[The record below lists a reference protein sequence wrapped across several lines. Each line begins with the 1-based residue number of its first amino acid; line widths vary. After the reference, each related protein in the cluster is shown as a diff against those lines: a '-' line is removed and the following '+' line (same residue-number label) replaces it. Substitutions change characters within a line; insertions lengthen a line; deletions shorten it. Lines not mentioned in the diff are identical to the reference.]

1 MTTLIHCP
9 TDQVILLL
17 GLKRDDGLI
26 LLPSDSTETPGI
38 MASVDSRLPINPQLL
53 ELAHKRSG
61 LPSIEISI
69 WQEFQESVT
78 LLDGTKA
85 TLYAAKAL
93 AYPQAMPADVT
104 TLPDMLRK
112 MPPNRNRVAY
122 MKALQVFAGGLE
134 ETTKALDL
142 EEVRRHISGLEPPS
156 DR

>member
-9 TDQVILLL
+9 TDKVILLL

-38 MASVDSRLPINPQLL
+38 LANVDTRLPINPQLL
-53 ELAHKRSG
+53 ELAQKRSG
-61 LPSIEISI
+61 LPAIEISI

-78 LLDGTKA
+78 LVDGTTA

-93 AYPQAMPADVT
+93 AYPQTMPADVT
-104 TLPDMLRK
+104 TLPDMLRR

-142 EEVRRHISGLEPPS
+142 EEVRRHISGLEPPTS
-156 DR
+156 H

>member
-1 MTTLIHCP
+1 M
-9 TDQVILLL
+9 ILLL

-38 MASVDSRLPINPQLL
+38 LARVDTRLPINPQLL

-69 WQEFQESVT
+69 WQEFQEGVT

-93 AYPQAMPADVT
+93 AYPQSMPADVT

>member
-38 MASVDSRLPINPQLL
+38 LASVDTRLPINPQLL
-53 ELAHKRSG
+53 ELAQKRSG

-69 WQEFQESVT
+69 WQEFQESV
-78 LLDGTKA
+78 LLIDGTKA

-93 AYPQAMPADVT
+93 AYPQVMPADVT

-142 EEVRRHISGLEPPS
+142 EEVRRHISGLEPPIN
-156 DR
+156 R